1 MTDQEREELLK
12 EDSDFYIPKEEE
24 KKQEH
29 TEGAVRYRRIVTSD
43 GSVVEYMD

>member
-1 MTDQEREELLK
+1 MTDQEKELLK
-12 EDSDFYIPKEEE
+12 EDTDFYIPNEEE
-24 KKQEH
+24 KNEEH